1 VVTAAAPDQRFACD
15 WTAHLHRPTSTKS
28 DSPRLQ
34 GHGVIPN
41 RWLNWIHAGVYR
53 GDETRRD
60 EHHQPD
66 DPEPKQRHTS
76 KSDHHQH
83 EPQDQ

>member
-1 VVTAAAPDQRFACD
+1 M
-15 WTAHLHRPTSTKS
+15 HRPTSTKS
-28 DSPRLQ
+28 DPPRLQ

-41 RWLNWIHAGVYR
+41 RLLNWIHAGVYR

-66 DPEPKQRHTS
+66 DPEPKQRRIVESAHC
-76 KSDHHQH
+76 KR
-83 EPQDQ
+83 EP